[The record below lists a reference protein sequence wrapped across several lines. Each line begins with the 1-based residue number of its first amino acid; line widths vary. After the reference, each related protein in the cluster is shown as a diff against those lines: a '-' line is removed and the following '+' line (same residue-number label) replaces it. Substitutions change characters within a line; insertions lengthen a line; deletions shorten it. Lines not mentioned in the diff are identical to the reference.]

1 MQRIKVL
8 FIIIPL
14 IVIFNSFQDNDMKT
28 NTVLFCYGKLNPLA
42 VKDFKYV
49 ILESNHFTARDVSV
63 MKSQNQKIFAYISL
77 GEINENAAHF
87 KDLKDHTFG
96 RNEIWSSHYLN
107 LNSKM
112 ANEILIKMVDEI
124 FAFGY
129 DGLFLDNIDNY
140 TIHGPQKDQT
150 EKVVKLIK
158 MIKEKYPKKMFIQ
171 NAGLDL
177 VEETSRYVDLIA
189 VESIVTD
196 YSFKDKQC
204 KLRDK
209 GNFETNLKRINTI
222 SATYSIPFILIEYAE
237 AKSLVDQVE
246 ERLSTTGFDY
256 FIGSIDL
263 QTIPKF
269 NQ

>member
-14 IVIFNSFQDNDMKT
+14 ILIFNSFQDNDMKPS
-28 NTVLFCYGKLNPLA
+28 TVLFCYGKLNPFA
-42 VKDFKYV
+42 VKDYKYV
-49 ILESNHFTARDVSV
+49 ILESKHFTAHDVSV

-87 KDLKDHTFG
+87 KELKEHTSG
-96 RNEIWSSHYLN
+96 KNEIWSSHYIN

-112 ANEILIKMVDEI
+112 ANQILMEMIDEI
-124 FAFGY
+124 FASGY

-171 NAGLDL
+171 NSGLDL

-189 VESIVTD
+189 VESIATD
-196 YSFKDKQC
+196 YNFKDKKC

-209 GNFETNLKRINTI
+209 GTFETILKRINTI
-222 SATYSIPFILIEYAE
+222 SATYSIPFIIIEYAE
-237 AKSLVDQVE
+237 AKPLLDQVE
-246 ERLSTTGFDY
+246 ERLVTTGFDY

-263 QTIPKF
+263 QTIPNF
-269 NQ
+269 NE